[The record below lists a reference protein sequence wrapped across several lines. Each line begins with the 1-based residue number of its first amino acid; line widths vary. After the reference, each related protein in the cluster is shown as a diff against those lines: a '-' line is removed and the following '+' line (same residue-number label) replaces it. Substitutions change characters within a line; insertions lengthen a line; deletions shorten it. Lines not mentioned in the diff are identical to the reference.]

1 MFPREPGTG
10 GVRESLRVL
19 MELSPAQPA
28 HTTQPLLTAA
38 IESARIVVALADR
51 KSDTLLLA
59 LSSDEYDQP
68 LVLKVYDEMHPGQ
81 GRSIG
86 RASREADALLRL
98 EQADVCVPG
107 LVASG
112 ERALLRRYVEG
123 PVVRDLHWDVALAR
137 RLAEWV
143 FRCHSALSVGAID
156 AASVHRAA
164 HASGDA
170 HASGAAHASSD
181 ADTTGPA
188 HHGLGRSWLVGDM
201 NLGNFV
207 LDVASGRLCGIDLG
221 DTMIGDPLDDVG
233 EGCMRIIG
241 RRPGFTADRWACAL
255 AFASWYGRLATD
267 VRYVLSEVPKRASAS
282 FRKMAVWRS
291 DPFMAEIADAFPVLW
306 REALLSLE
314 MSTTASETAG
324 PPQDG
329 GCLLSR

>member
-156 AASVHRAA
+156 AACLHRDA
-164 HASGDA
+164 HATGDA
-170 HASGAAHASSD
+170 HASRRAREWRR
-181 ADTTGPA
+181 TLRP
-188 HHGLGRSWLVGDM
+188 GRSWLVGDM

-314 MSTTASETAG
+314 TSTTASETAG